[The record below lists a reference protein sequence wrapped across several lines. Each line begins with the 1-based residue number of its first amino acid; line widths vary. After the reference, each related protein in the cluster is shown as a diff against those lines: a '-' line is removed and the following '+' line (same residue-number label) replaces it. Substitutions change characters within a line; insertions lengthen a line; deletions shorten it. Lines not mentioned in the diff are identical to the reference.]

1 MNTLDIVA
9 RELGGDRKKARDLL
23 EAIRDSMRAEM
34 ERTLDDREGEYISNY
49 DVDDIDCDC
58 ELPEEKDILKA
69 LKTSE
74 TSKTLS
80 EGALEEI
87 VESIDKYFDAH
98 TSDFLKGV
106 YDYVRCNCHSPR
118 IDTIR
123 AAFDAAV
130 AP

>member
-1 MNTLDIVA
+1 
-9 RELGGDRKKARDLL
+9 
-23 EAIRDSMRAEM
+23 
-34 ERTLDDREGEYISNY
+34 
-49 DVDDIDCDC
+49 
-58 ELPEEKDILKA
+58 LPEEKDILKA